1 MNKTR
6 KIKEIIGT
14 VLAEEGFKYIRCE
27 KRIVWTFGRKVRDVE
42 QEVYI
47 QQHTPFDEEYK
58 LMFWTSAKGN
68 GMKAIGSV
76 LPEYNKHEYW
86 NVSTEEEFVEL
97 MNFFAS
103 FIREHGFELLEDMLE
118 EKPDSF
124 ETPERKQYF
133 KEHRKELAK
142 KYNDIY
148 HILGNGTREEQ
159 LKLIDEVLWDN
170 REAEETPEKEAEI
183 NDLWLGMAAILSE
196 ILLEVEGAEI
206 TYESW
211 VVEMSF
217 SGHVLTVRPIFIV
230 VQAWLR
236 YHLHNDREIMLVWAS
251 ARTLVK

>member
-6 KIKEIIGT
+6 KIKGIIGNI
-14 VLAEEGFKYIRCE
+14 LAEEGFKYIRCE

-103 FIREHGFELLEDMLE
+103 FIREHG
-118 EKPDSF
+118 
-124 ETPERKQYF
+124 
-133 KEHRKELAK
+133 
-142 KYNDIY
+142 
-148 HILGNGTREEQ
+148 
-159 LKLIDEVLWDN
+159 
-170 REAEETPEKEAEI
+170 
-183 NDLWLGMAAILSE
+183 
-196 ILLEVEGAEI
+196 
-206 TYESW
+206 
-211 VVEMSF
+211 
-217 SGHVLTVRPIFIV
+217 
-230 VQAWLR
+230 
-236 YHLHNDREIMLVWAS
+236 
-251 ARTLVK
+251 